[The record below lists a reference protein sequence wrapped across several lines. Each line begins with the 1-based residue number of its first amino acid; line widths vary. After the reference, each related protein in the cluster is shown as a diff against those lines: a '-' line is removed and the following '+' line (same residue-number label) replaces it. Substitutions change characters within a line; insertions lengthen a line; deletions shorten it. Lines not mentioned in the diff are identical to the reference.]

1 MYRTIIILIFIV
13 WIPTHFLFSQDIEW
27 LRCYGGSERENAFT
41 MSITDDAGFIVAG
54 SAMSNDGDVSNNYGQ
69 SDCWILKLDA
79 DGEII
84 WERNYGG
91 TGTET
96 AYAIKSTSDGGYL
109 FAGATNSINGDVQ
122 GQHGYY
128 DVWVVKT
135 DSVGNIIWQ
144 NCLGGGNRESAYAAA
159 ECHDGG
165 YILAGYTLSDDGD
178 ISVHLGEEDAW
189 VVKLDST
196 GNLEW
201 EKTFGSDIREYAN
214 TIMQTPDNGFIM
226 GGAQRIINSST
237 LWDDAW
243 IVKMNSTGNLE
254 WERTYGGVEAERI
267 YSIVQTDDDGYV
279 FAASTASNDG
289 GVTGNH
295 GSADFWIVK
304 IDNSGELIWQKC
316 FGGSDSDVPNHIMRT
331 DDHGFI
337 ICGNTRSDDGDV
349 NGYSGAGDAWVIKI
363 DSVANL
369 EWQNCIG
376 SDEDD
381 RSKRSFVLNNNIH
394 IIGFT
399 KSNNGIFYDNHG
411 DYDVWV
417 SKLSETVGIKNNLNH
432 FSFELYPNPS
442 TGNYI
447 KVFCNTD
454 LENLQVSCFNI
465 SGQEI
470 CHQKIFY
477 PESFINVSAWQSGIY
492 LVVLHQGERI
502 LDVMKLV
509 VK

>member
-243 IVKMNSTGNLE
+243 IVK
-254 WERTYGGVEAERI
+254 
-267 YSIVQTDDDGYV
+267 
-279 FAASTASNDG
+279 
-289 GVTGNH
+289 
-295 GSADFWIVK
+295 

-337 ICGNTRSDDGDV
+337 ISGNTRSEDGDV

-492 LVVLHQGERI
+492 LVVLHQGERT